1 MVARPISLHEQN
13 PAIFGQK
20 SKHTLM
26 SCGLCL
32 VLRAASRT
40 VEELIQEEI
49 MYGDYVQSWEP
60 HGLLKS

>member
-1 MVARPISLHEQN
+1 MDKKKHKRRNRFDFFQN
-13 PAIFGQK
+13 K
-20 SKHTLM
+20 SKNT
-26 SCGLCL
+26 